1 MLIVLA
7 NLANLTGIGSFEF
20 QIFGY
25 FDGVGINQ
33 KKRYDHCGFCPFED
47 LTCNVNAGERII
59 NDCEDQA
66 ITPQIPPDAYDMLMS
81 TDSILDFRTYSKG
94 IKQNFTS

>member
-1 MLIVLA
+1 MK
-7 NLANLTGIGSFEF
+7 S
-20 QIFGY
+20 
-25 FDGVGINQ
+25 
-33 KKRYDHCGFCPFED
+33 YDHCGFCPFED

-81 TDSILDFRTYSKG
+81 TDSILDSVISSKSEKWNNFALECLYHRT
-94 IKQNFTS
+94 

>member
-1 MLIVLA
+1 MCSYSDVPNEPLL
-7 NLANLTGIGSFEF
+7 
-20 QIFGY
+20 
-25 FDGVGINQ
+25 
-33 KKRYDHCGFCPFED
+33 RYDDCGFCPFED

>member
-1 MLIVLA
+1 MNFRPVI
-7 NLANLTGIGSFEF
+7 LTVCCIT
-20 QIFGY
+20 I
-25 FDGVGINQ
+25 
-33 KKRYDHCGFCPFED
+33 KRYDHCGFCPFED

-81 TDSILDFRTYSKG
+81 TDSILDFRTYSKS
-94 IKQNFTS
+94 IK